1 MKDSGVRVGEKQLRV
16 KEEKIEEMMKE
27 NQMLRKQLEEAK
39 EMLKM
44 NDEQFNKALNK
55 SRIWESE

>member
-1 MKDSGVRVGEKQLRV
+1 
-16 KEEKIEEMMKE
+16 
-27 NQMLRKQLEEAK
+27 MLRKQLEEAK

-55 SRIWESE
+55 SIICESE

>member
-55 SRIWESE
+55 SIICESE